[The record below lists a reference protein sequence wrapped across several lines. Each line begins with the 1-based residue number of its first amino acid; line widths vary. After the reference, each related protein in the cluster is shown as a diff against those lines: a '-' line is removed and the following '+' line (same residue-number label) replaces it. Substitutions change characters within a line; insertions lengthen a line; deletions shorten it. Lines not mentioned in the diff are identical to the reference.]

1 MKFAVSTVKDTPA
14 NVEKFVS
21 RNLAGGID
29 HLVVFLDD
37 PADPET
43 PGIRAALDA
52 DEHVTCV
59 VADEAWWGAKRP
71 ERLNVRQRIH
81 ANLVKALL
89 TTVDS
94 AEWVFHI
101 DADEVVRLDPQALA
115 QVPANCPAVQLATL
129 EAVSQESWPE
139 DPQMF
144 KRLLDAP
151 DLTLLHVLGVI
162 DRPHNGAY
170 FHGHVDGKSGV
181 RPATDVWLTLHRA
194 IDDSGTEVQ
203 VHRDDR
209 LRVLH
214 YESYSG
220 EDFIRKWT
228 ALLGAGP
235 LASFRAGREPTAVAL
250 QALVSRGLTPEQA
263 RPLLMRIYRATTE
276 DDLETL
282 QTLGLLEHV
291 DPASAL
297 TTPASM
303 TDAERAWLRTLL
315 DRAAGRPKKAFH
327 PGEPSG
333 RVRKLVAELSDDR
346 PRRTLRR

>member
-1 MKFAVSTVKDTPA
+1 MKFAVSTVKDTAA
-14 NVEKFVS
+14 NVDKFVS

-29 HLVVFLDD
+29 HLVIFLDD

-43 PGIRAALDA
+43 PQIRARLED

-59 VADEAWWGAKRP
+59 VADDAWWGAKRP

-89 TTVDS
+89 TTVDR

-101 DADEVVRLDPQALA
+101 DADEVVRLDPQALE
-115 QVPANCPAVQLATL
+115 QVPRSCPAVQLATL

-139 DPQMF
+139 DPQLF
-144 KRLLDAP
+144 KQLLDQQ

-170 FHGHVDGKSGV
+170 FHGHVEGKSGV
-181 RPATDVWLTLHRA
+181 RPAADVWLTLHRA
-194 IDDSGTEVQ
+194 IDDAGTEVQ
-203 VHRDDR
+203 AHRDER

-263 RPLLMRIYRATTE
+263 RPLLLRIYRNSTE

-282 QTLGLLEHV
+282 QTLGMLEHV
-291 DPASAL
+291 DPASPL
-297 TTPASM
+297 STPASL
-303 TDAERAWLRTLL
+303 TETERDWLRTLL
-315 DRAAGRPKKAFH
+315 GRAAGRPKKAFH

-333 RVRKLVAELSDDR
+333 RVRKLVGELSEGR
-346 PRRTLRR
+346 PRRGLRR